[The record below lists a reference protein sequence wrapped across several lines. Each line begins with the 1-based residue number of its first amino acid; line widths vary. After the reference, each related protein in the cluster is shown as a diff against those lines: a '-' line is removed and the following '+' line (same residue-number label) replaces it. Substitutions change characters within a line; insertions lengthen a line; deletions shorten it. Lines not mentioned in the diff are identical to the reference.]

1 MCVPAAVN
9 ALLVHSCTK
18 MAETAAPTQA
28 SPFGG
33 VQGARPG
40 GHIALFVWGTAEPRD
55 NACISLPGLRVA
67 VGMAGEEKVSL

>member
-33 VQGARPG
+33 VQGARSG
-40 GHIALFVWGTAEPRD
+40 GHIALFVWAEPQD
-55 NACISLPGLRVA
+55 NACISLPGLRVE
-67 VGMAGEEKVSL
+67 VGMVGVEKVSL